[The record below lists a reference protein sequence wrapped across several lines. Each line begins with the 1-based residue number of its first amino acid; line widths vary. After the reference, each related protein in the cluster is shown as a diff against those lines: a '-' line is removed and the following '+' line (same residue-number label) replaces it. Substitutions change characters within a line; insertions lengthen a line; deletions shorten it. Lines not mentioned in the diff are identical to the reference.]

1 MTVIDDL
8 LRVYAEGY
16 NAGFAA
22 GRASVLGGAH
32 REGESDGP
40 GGGVSW
46 ERIARHC
53 ESHPELLSP
62 WEREMADSVLCSL
75 YFKVPLTPKQRMKMT
90 WIFANR
96 FNGKLN

>member
-8 LRVYAEGY
+8 LRVYVEGY

-40 GGGVSW
+40 GGVSW
-46 ERIARHC
+46 EKVARFA
-53 ESHPELLSP
+53 EANQDRLSSWEKELI
-62 WEREMADSVLCSL
+62 DSVLCSL
-75 YFKVPLTPKQRMKMT
+75 FYGVALTERQKMKLA
-90 WIFANR
+90 WIFFNR
-96 FNGKLN
+96 FNGRIS